1 MKERFLEYIS
11 REKLCESNDPLLVAV
26 SGGLDSVVLLDLL
39 VKCRFEVGVAHCN
52 FMLRDA
58 ESDDD
63 ENFVRNLA
71 IKYSLPFY
79 SIQFNTENYAEKRGI
94 SIQMAARELRYEWF
108 EQVRGEKKYRF
119 IATGHNRND
128 QVETFFINLTRGTGI
143 RGLSGIDPSNGNLI
157 RPLLFATRDSIEE
170 YALKCKLQHREDSTN
185 KEVKYSRNQIRHL
198 ILPELKKLNPRFE
211 ETMLENIEKLRD
223 VESVYLHALSRIG
236 KKLLKEMGNYK
247 TISIS
252 DLKKLVPLKP
262 YLWEI
267 LREFNFSGQ
276 QLNDIIGTLDG
287 IPGKVF
293 LSKSHRLIRDRD
305 ELIIT
310 KLTEKV
316 TDLFYIENE
325 NEPLLEPLRLRFN
338 RKIRDS
344 GFSIPRDNDLAC
356 LDADKVSFPLIL
368 RRWRKG
374 DYFHP
379 LGMDHLK
386 KLSDFFIDNKMSL
399 VEKENCW
406 ILAMGRSIVW
416 VVGRRIDHR
425 YRVTEKTTEVIEIE
439 LIK

>member
-1 MKERFLEYIS
+1 MKERLLEYIS

-52 FMLRDA
+52 FMLRGA

-143 RGLSGIDPSNGNLI
+143 RGLSGIDPLKGNLI
-157 RPLLFATRDSIEE
+157 RPLLFATRNSIEE
-170 YALKCKLQHREDSTN
+170 YALKCKLQHREDSSN

-198 ILPELKKLNPRFE
+198 IVPELKKLNPRFE

-236 KKLLKEMGNYK
+236 KKLLKEMGSYK

-276 QLNDIIGTLDG
+276 QLNDIIGALGG

-325 NEPLLEPLRLRFN
+325 NEPLIEPLRLRFN